1 MKMYKLKWFMYFSAT
16 LLIFIP
22 TSVVLMSDDVT
33 FSSLFSNVVI
43 STAIVLVILGIMVT
57 IFEKK
62 KANKSFAPD
71 IGAVIGL
78 LIVLFIRFI

>member
-1 MKMYKLKWFMYFSAT
+1 MKMYKLKWFMYFSAA

>member
-1 MKMYKLKWFMYFSAT
+1 MYKLKWFMYFSAA